1 MGGALRNS
9 STRCADTLKGGDD
22 GAPKFLHGGGGP
34 QSSGF
39 LDPQGLSPL
48 RARAGPQ
55 LPRRALRRRLRAPL
69 TRGRRAAGGKLP
81 AGPPS

>member
-1 MGGALRNS
+1 MGCALRKS
-9 STRCADTLKGGDD
+9 STHCADTLKGGDN
-22 GAPKFLHGGGGP
+22 GAPKFLHGGSGP
-34 QSSGF
+34 HPSGF
-39 LDPQGLSPL
+39 LDPQGLSPV

-69 TRGRRAAGGKLP
+69 TRGRLAAGGKLP